1 MVYTVT
7 SPLKLAHGKKGWLIN
22 LNVYRISH
30 YRTLN
35 TTKIKYKKLLQEQI
49 QKLPPFTKVQITF
62 VLYPKTKRLCD
73 VSNMCTIHDKY
84 FCDAL
89 VEFGKLPDD
98 NYLYVPEVTYR
109 IGCVDKNNPRV
120 EILIKEIE

>member
-7 SPLKLAHGKKGWLIN
+7 APLKLAHGKKGWLIN
-22 LNVYRISH
+22 LNVYRVSH

-35 TTKIKYKKLLQEQI
+35 TTKIKYKKLLKEQI
-49 QKLPPFTKVQITF
+49 QKLPPFNKVRITF

-89 VEFGKLPDD
+89 VDFGKLPDD
-98 NYLYVPEVTYR
+98 NYLFVPEVTYR
-109 IGCVDKNNPRV
+109 IGYTDKHNPRV
-120 EILIKEIE
+120 EILIEEID